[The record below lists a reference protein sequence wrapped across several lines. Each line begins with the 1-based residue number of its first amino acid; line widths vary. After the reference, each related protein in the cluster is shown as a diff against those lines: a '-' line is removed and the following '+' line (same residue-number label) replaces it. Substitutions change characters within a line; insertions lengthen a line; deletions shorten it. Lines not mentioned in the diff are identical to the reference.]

1 VTRHGRGVRV
11 SRVIPILVLGVLAS
25 ACERKP
31 PAPILSIA
39 SGSVT
44 HSVCAAEFVSGR
56 SVADLKRQEFSGL
69 YGLALL
75 LTRPKI
81 DREAQTV
88 IGRGPFGATAMA
100 VARPGL
106 GCILLSGRT
115 PDDIKALRADG
126 PTGPVPDPAALWPL
140 GERTDSAAPIPGV
153 DRASLDLA
161 IDTAFGKCP
170 KGNDPFTRAII
181 VVHGG
186 RIVAERYGEGF
197 DVAKRPYGASMSKSV
212 AATLL
217 GLRVAERK
225 MELDGVALPP
235 GPGRPDP
242 ISNRDLVTMTAGL
255 EFNENYDADSDVN
268 RMLMMEPDMA
278 AAAAG
283 HPADAKPGAVWKY
296 SSGATNLLM
305 RSLRDS
311 FGGDDQAYWNYP
323 RKALFEPLGMR
334 SAIFQTDAS
343 GTLVGSSFMWATPRD
358 WARLGLLYLNR
369 GRWNG
374 RQVLPEN
381 WVDFVRTPAP
391 PTAALKGDDHLT
403 YGGGFW
409 LEGADSVAP
418 APVYFMGGW
427 AFQAVRIEPA
437 RDLVIVRMGH
447 TLKDCPS
454 ADIKPIAKLF
464 PKVSTSPIRPA
475 AGV

>member
-1 VTRHGRGVRV
+1 M
-11 SRVIPILVLGVLAS
+11 SRAIPILMLGLLAG
-25 ACERKP
+25 ACDRKP
-31 PAPILSIA
+31 PPILSIA

-44 HSVCAAEFVSGR
+44 HSVCTAEFVSGR
-56 SVADLKRQEFSGL
+56 GVADLKRQEFAGPL
-69 YGLALL
+69 GLALL

-81 DREAQTV
+81 DREARTV
-88 IGRGPFGATAMA
+88 TGRGPFGARAKA
-100 VARPGL
+100 VVRPGL

-115 PDDIKALRADG
+115 EADVDVQRADG
-126 PTGPVPDPAALWPL
+126 ATTPRTDLTAVWPA
-140 GERTDSAAPIPGV
+140 GERVELTAPIPGV
-153 DRASLDLA
+153 DRARLTRA
-161 IDTAFGKCP
+161 IDTAFGRCP
-170 KGNDPFTRAII
+170 KGGDPFTRAII

-186 RIVAERYGEGF
+186 RIVAERYGKGF
-197 DVAKRPYGASMSKSV
+197 DAAKRPYGASMSKSV

-217 GLRVAERK
+217 GLRIAEGK
-225 MELDGVALPP
+225 MTLDGVALPP

-242 ISNRDLVTMTAGL
+242 VRNRDLVTMTAGL
-255 EFNENYDADSDVN
+255 QFNEDYDADSDVN

-278 AAAAG
+278 AAAAR
-283 HPADAKPGAVWKY
+283 HPAYARPGAVWKY
-296 SSGATNLLM
+296 SSGATNILM

-323 RKALFEPLGMR
+323 RKALFDPLGMQ

-374 RQVLPEN
+374 RQLLPES

-403 YGGGFW
+403 YGAGFW
-409 LEGADSVAP
+409 LDGAEGIAP
-418 APVYFMGGW
+418 APVYSMGGW
-427 AFQAVRIEPA
+427 AFQKVRIEPA

-454 ADIKPIAKLF
+454 ASIEPIADLF
-464 PKVSTSPIRPA
+464 PKIAVSPARPTA
-475 AGV
+475 RS

>member
-1 VTRHGRGVRV
+1 M
-11 SRVIPILVLGVLAS
+11 SRLIPVLALGLLAA
-25 ACERKP
+25 ACDRGP

-44 HSVCAAEFVSGR
+44 HSVCTAEFVSGR
-56 SVADLKRQEFSGL
+56 GAADLRRQEFSGL

-81 DREAQTV
+81 DRAARTV
-88 IGRGPFGATAMA
+88 TGRGPFGATAMA
-100 VARPGL
+100 VVRPGL

-115 PDDIKALRADG
+115 PEDVKAFRADG
-126 PTGPVPDPAALWPL
+126 PTGPAPGPAAVWPA
-140 GERTDSAAPIPGV
+140 GERVDLTAPIPGV
-153 DRASLDLA
+153 DRAKLDLA
-161 IDTAFGKCP
+161 MDTAFGRCP
-170 KGNDPFTRAII
+170 KGNDPFTRAIV

-186 RIVAERYGEGF
+186 RIVAERYGKGF
-197 DVAKRPYGASMSKSV
+197 DAASRPYGASMSKSV

-217 GLRVAERK
+217 GLRIAEGR
-225 MELDGVALPP
+225 MALDGVALPP

-242 ISNRDLVTMTAGL
+242 VSNRDLVTMTAGL
-255 EFNENYDADSDVN
+255 AFNEDYDADSDVN

-278 AAAAG
+278 AAAAR
-283 HPADAKPGAVWKY
+283 HPAYARPGAVWKY
-296 SSGATNLLM
+296 SSGATNILM

-311 FGGDDQAYWNYP
+311 FAGDDQAYWNYP
-323 RKALFEPLGMR
+323 RKALFDPLGMR

-374 RQVLPEN
+374 RQLLPGS
-381 WVDFVRTPAP
+381 WVDYVRTPSP

-403 YGGGFW
+403 YGAGFW
-409 LEGADSVAP
+409 LDGADGVAP
-418 APVYFMGGW
+418 APVYAMGGW
-427 AFQAVRIEPA
+427 AFQKVRIEPA

-454 ADIKPIAKLF
+454 ASIEPIAALF
-464 PKVSTSPIRPA
+464 PKVAVSPARPTA
-475 AGV
+475 RS